1 MTYAPSQLL
10 TFADFLAQ
18 YRDELADGELIDM
31 EPTGPHEATAG
42 KVMSKLNLAIEQ
54 MGAPWLIPT
63 TCIHDGPICS
73 KYNGSK
79 FCGLRD
85 LS

>member
-18 YRDELADGELIDM
+18 YRDEPAFKLADGELIDRS
-31 EPTGPHEATAG
+31 PTGPHEATTG

-54 MGAPWLIPT
+54 MGAPWLIPK

-79 FCGLRD
+79 FCD
-85 LS
+85 